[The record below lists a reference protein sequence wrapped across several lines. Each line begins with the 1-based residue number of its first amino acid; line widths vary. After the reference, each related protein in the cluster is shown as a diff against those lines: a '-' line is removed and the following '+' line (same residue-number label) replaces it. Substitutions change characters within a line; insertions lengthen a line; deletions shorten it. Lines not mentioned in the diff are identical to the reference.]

1 VWICKGGD
9 KYLVQTAV
17 GILSCWD
24 EQRMKR
30 RVTAEGDRLRRD
42 REPLKTLWPRIQNRS
57 LFCEAQMVIMVA
69 FPGLL
74 HRVAFLNPKA
84 CFAFPVL
91 DPTLKS
97 DGC

>member
-1 VWICKGGD
+1 
-9 KYLVQTAV
+9 
-17 GILSCWD
+17 
-24 EQRMKR
+24 
-30 RVTAEGDRLRRD
+30 
-42 REPLKTLWPRIQNRS
+42 
-57 LFCEAQMVIMVA
+57 MVIMVA